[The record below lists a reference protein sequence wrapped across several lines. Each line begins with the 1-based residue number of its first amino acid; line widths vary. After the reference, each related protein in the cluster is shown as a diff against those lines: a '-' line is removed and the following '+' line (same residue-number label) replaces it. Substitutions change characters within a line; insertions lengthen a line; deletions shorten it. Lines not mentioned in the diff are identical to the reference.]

1 MLQFVYKVTGYE
13 TGFSTNSGKVAPA
26 EKEVEKRSRKKKQ
39 EKSRRK
45 RKREKGKK
53 GTRKKRVKKEERSI
67 RHGTNKNV

>member
-13 TGFSTNSGKVAPA
+13 TGFSTNSGKAAPA

-39 EKSRRK
+39 KKEARK
-45 RKREKGKK
+45 KQAKKKK